1 MAAPLLAFHKEI
13 LEEIHDPST
22 SDLLILARG
31 LGLRRIICTLMKIYD
46 SPQNLV
52 LLVNA
57 APEEE
62 VAIGEELGIM
72 GCRKPGLRI
81 VGYEMGKRDRQDLYK
96 KGGLISV
103 TSRIL
108 VVDMLQADMP
118 TELITGIIVLHAERV
133 TALALEAFIVRLYRE
148 KNTTGFLKAFSEQP
162 EFITSGMSPL
172 KNIMK
177 ELQLRSVHIYP
188 RFHQSI
194 KNTLESRKADVVEL
208 YQHLTENMS
217 AIHHAIVQCMTITLS
232 ELKRSNTSVESLV
245 TSCSDNADPVLQLE
259 LDDLTVEN
267 AYFKSF
273 DAVVRRQLDPVWHK
287 VGPRTKQLVSDLA
300 TLRRLLTFLLS
311 YDAFGFNAY
320 LETLAASNTTTAAG
334 TARQN
339 QSPWML
345 TDAANIIFQT
355 AKRRC
360 YTLSRTNA
368 DRTAAVIDLVDDED
382 AWDALDDMEGHGVR
396 PPAKP
401 TKPWI
406 PDGMDPVLEEL
417 PKWDLLADV
426 LHEIEEEVMRQESLS
441 SYSRGSNIVLVMTSS
456 PQSSALVSEF
466 LSKMDVDAPKG
477 QRGRKMMEP
486 KLRRYLYWKGRL
498 ASQKDGKGGTPMQT
512 EKTAP
517 QVSGSTGSAGV
528 SEALQKKDRERAGR
542 GVNRR
547 RVRGGAPSST
557 APSKPK
563 EGSKPDEV
571 IVLDDGE
578 EIATFFASQSMSTND
593 LTVPEGDMELL
604 EGMLASQFDA
614 DFDMHYGI
622 LPPQQTVIV
631 RSYSDDTDDQVLAE
645 IQPKFVVMFE
655 PSLEFVRRIEV
666 YRNSSPG
673 LGVRVYFMVYQ
684 LSCEEHKYL
693 AGLRREKESFE
704 RLIKERG
711 VRLFIYV
718 QTVSPLTLPM
728 QSMLL
733 PIYEDKRLGSKT
745 GEQIIKSISSRLAG
759 GRKELSTQASQVI
772 VDMREFRSTLPSLL
786 HASGLLVIPATL
798 TVGDYV
804 LTPDICVERKSIPDL
819 ISSFNSGRLYT
830 QCELMS
836 VHYKQPVLL
845 IEFEENKAFSLEVRP
860 FHPSL
865 PARANYHLQTVSL
878 AKPCVKQSAKYP
890 PKKGGTSTESE
901 RALPSIQSKIV
912 LLTLHFPRVRIIWS
926 SSPYA
931 TTDIFSDLK
940 AHNPE
945 PDPSRAIAIG
955 AEEDPNVGA
964 GVNAAAEELLGC
976 IPGVTAKN
984 VKYVMSKVRSVR
996 ELCALGR
1003 EEVQGILGVEPG
1015 KVCWEFMHRGERKRQ
1030 AGSLGSPHHPPP
1042 SGTSSKLIDDPEI
1055 FRAVADK
1062 DASPPP
1068 IVASVASMCAWTGSV
1083 QVSDYVA
1090 RELVHDIRPLH
1101 TNNNLIPPAKYELM
1115 LCGATVRAHFTYI
1128 HIFIKKSKKHVYL
1141 PVVHKLTIFRLALT
1155 NIFVSALHPLKE
1167 KDVLEVF
1174 AHIYNMYNFSFP
1186 MLDFILCN
1194 LYDFH
1199 LDRYSSL

>member
-1 MAAPLLAFHKEI
+1 MAAPLLTFHKEI

-22 SDLLILARG
+22 SDLLVLARG
-31 LGLRRIICTLMKIYD
+31 LGLRRIICTLLKIYD

-57 APEEE
+57 TPEEE
-62 VAIGEELGIM
+62 IAVGEELGIM

-81 VGYEMGKRDRQDLYK
+81 VGYEIGKRDRQDLYK
-96 KGGLISV
+96 KGGLISA

-108 VVDMLQADMP
+108 VVDMLQSDIP
-118 TELITGIIVLHAERV
+118 IELITGIVVLHAERV

-148 KNTTGFLKAFSEQP
+148 KNITGFLKAFSDQP

-177 ELQLRSVHIYP
+177 ELQLRTVHIYP

-194 KNTLESRKADVVEL
+194 KDILENRKADVVEL
-208 YQHLTENMS
+208 YQHMSENMS
-217 AIHHAIVQCMTITLS
+217 AIHHAIVQCMTTTLS
-232 ELKRSNTSVESLV
+232 ELKRSNTSL
-245 TSCSDNADPVLQLE
+245 D
-259 LDDLTVEN
+259 LDDLTIES
-267 AYFKSF
+267 AYFRSF

-287 VGPRTKQLVSDLA
+287 VGPKTKQLVSDLA
-300 TLRRLLTFLLS
+300 TLRRLLTYLLS
-311 YDAFGFNAY
+311 YDALGFHAY
-320 LETLAASNTTTAAG
+320 LEALVASNTTTATGA
-334 TARQN
+334 TRQN
-339 QSPWML
+339 HSPWML

-368 DRTAAVIDLVDDED
+368 DRPLGVMDPVDDED
-382 AWDALDDMEGHGVR
+382 AWDALDDIEGRGKR
-396 PPAKP
+396 PSARLQ
-401 TKPWI
+401 KPWI

-426 LHEIEEEVMRQESLS
+426 LHEIEEEIMRQESVS
-441 SYSRGSNIVLVMTSS
+441 SYSRGSNTVLVMTSS
-456 PQSSALVSEF
+456 PHSSVLVSEF

-477 QRGRKMMEP
+477 QRGRKMMES

-498 ASQKDGKGGTPMQT
+498 ANQKNETSVQP
-512 EKTAP
+512 EKSAP
-517 QVSGSTGSAGV
+517 RASGSAGSAGV
-528 SEALQKKDRERAGR
+528 SEALQKKDKERAAR
-542 GVNRR
+542 SANRR
-547 RVRGGAPSST
+547 RIRGGAPSST

-563 EGSKPDEV
+563 EGSRPKDA
-571 IVLDDGE
+571 IVLDDSE
-578 EIATFFASQSMSTND
+578 ETATFFAAQSTSMND
-593 LTVPEGDMELL
+593 LIVLEGDMELL
-604 EGMLASQFDA
+604 EVMLASQFDA
-614 DFDMHYGI
+614 DFDMQYGI
-622 LPPQQTVIV
+622 LPPRQTVVV
-631 RSYSDDTDDQVLAE
+631 RAYSDDTDDQVLAE
-645 IQPKFVVMFE
+645 IQPKFIVMFE

-666 YRNSSPG
+666 YRNSNPG

-711 VRLFIYV
+711 
-718 QTVSPLTLPM
+718 
-728 QSMLL
+728 SMLL

-786 HASGLLVIPATL
+786 HASDLLVIPATL

-819 ISSFNSGRLYT
+819 VSSFNSGRLYT

-845 IEFEENKAFSLEVRP
+845 IEFEENKAFE
-860 FHPSL
+860 
-865 PARANYHLQTVSL
+865 LQAISETAKTY
-878 AKPCVKQSAKYP
+878 AKPSAKQP
-890 PKKGGTSTESE
+890 PKKAGTSVESD
-901 RALPSIQSKIV
+901 RAPPSIQSKLV

-931 TTDIFSDLK
+931 TTDIFNDLK
-940 AHNPE
+940 ANNSE

-964 GVNAAAEELLGC
+964 GVNAAAEELLRC

-984 VKYVMSKVRSVR
+984 VKYVMSKVRSASSLGISVGILSI
-996 ELCALGR
+996 EGNGIGKLDEGR
-1003 EEVQGILGVEPG
+1003 ES
-1015 KVCWEFMHRGERKRQ
+1015 
-1030 AGSLGSPHHPPP
+1030 AGP
-1042 SGTSSKLIDDPEI
+1042 SGAGPCAPE
-1055 FRAVADK
+1055 
-1062 DASPPP
+1062 
-1068 IVASVASMCAWTGSV
+1068 
-1083 QVSDYVA
+1083 
-1090 RELVHDIRPLH
+1090 
-1101 TNNNLIPPAKYELM
+1101 
-1115 LCGATVRAHFTYI
+1115 
-1128 HIFIKKSKKHVYL
+1128 
-1141 PVVHKLTIFRLALT
+1141 
-1155 NIFVSALHPLKE
+1155 
-1167 KDVLEVF
+1167 
-1174 AHIYNMYNFSFP
+1174 
-1186 MLDFILCN
+1186 
-1194 LYDFH
+1194 
-1199 LDRYSSL
+1199 

>member
-1 MAAPLLAFHKEI
+1 MAAPLLTFHKEI
-13 LEEIHDPST
+13 LEEIHDPSM

-57 APEEE
+57 SPEEE

-81 VGYEMGKRDRQDLYK
+81 VGYEMGKRDRQVLYK

-108 VVDMLQADMP
+108 VVDMLQSDIP

-148 KNTTGFLKAFSEQP
+148 KNTTGFLKAFSDQP

-177 ELQLRSVHIYP
+177 ELQLRIVHIYP

-194 KNTLESRKADVVEL
+194 KDTLENRKADVVEL

-217 AIHHAIVQCMTITLS
+217 AIHHGIVQCMTITLS
-232 ELKRSNTSVESLV
+232 ELKRSNTSL
-245 TSCSDNADPVLQLE
+245 D
-259 LDDLTVEN
+259 LDDLTVES

-287 VGPRTKQLVSDLA
+287 VGPKTKQLVSDLA
-300 TLRRLLTFLLS
+300 TLRRLLTYLLS
-311 YDAFGFNAY
+311 YDALGFHAY
-320 LETLAASNTTTAAG
+320 LETLVASNTTTAMG

-360 YTLSRTNA
+360 YTISRTNA
-368 DRTAAVIDLVDDED
+368 DRPLAVIDLVDDED
-382 AWDALDDMEGHGVR
+382 AWDALDEMEGRAKR

-401 TKPWI
+401 AKPWI

-426 LHEIEEEVMRQESLS
+426 LHEIEEEIMRQESLS
-441 SYSRGSNIVLVMTSS
+441 SCEPPPTRNLSDGRGSNTVLVMTSS

-466 LSKMDVDAPKG
+466 LSKMNVDAPKG
-477 QRGRKMMEP
+477 GRGRNMMES

-498 ASQKDGKGGTPMQT
+498 ASQKSGTPTQA
-512 EKTAP
+512 EKPAP
-517 QVSGSTGSAGV
+517 QASGSTGSTGM
-528 SEALQKKDRERAGR
+528 SEALQKKDKERAAR
-542 GVNRR
+542 SANRR
-547 RVRGGAPSST
+547 RIRGGAPSST
-557 APSKPK
+557 TPNKPK
-563 EGSKPDEV
+563 EGPKPEDV
-571 IVLDDGE
+571 IVLDDSE
-578 EIATFFASQSMSTND
+578 EIATFLASQSTSMND
-593 LTVPEGDMELL
+593 FIVPEGDMELL

-614 DFDMHYGI
+614 DFDMQYGI
-622 LPPQQTVIV
+622 LPPQQTVVV
-631 RSYSDDTDDQVLAE
+631 RAYSDDTDDQVLTE
-645 IQPKFVVMFE
+645 IQPKFIVMFE

-666 YRNSSPG
+666 YRNSNPG
-673 LGVRVYFMVYQ
+673 LGVRVYFMLYQ

-711 VRLFIYV
+711 
-718 QTVSPLTLPM
+718 
-728 QSMLL
+728 SMLL

-819 ISSFNSGRLYT
+819 VSSFNSGRLYT

-845 IEFEENKAFSLEVRP
+845 IEFEENKAFSLE
-860 FHPSL
+860 
-865 PARANYHLQTVSL
+865 TVSETTKTY
-878 AKPCVKQSAKYP
+878 AKHSAKYP
-890 PKKGGTSTESE
+890 PKKAGTSAESD
-901 RALPSIQSKIV
+901 RAPPSIQSKLV

-931 TTDIFSDLK
+931 TADIFNDLK
-940 AHNPE
+940 ANNHE

-955 AEEDPNVGA
+955 AEEDSDVGA
-964 GVNAAAEELLGC
+964 GVNAAAEELLRC

-984 VKYVMSKVRSVR
+984 VKYVMSKVGSVR
-996 ELCALGR
+996 ELCELGR
-1003 EEVQGILGVEPG
+1003 QEVHGILGVEPG
-1015 KVCWEFMHRGERKRQ
+1015 NLCWNFMHRGER
-1030 AGSLGSPHHPPP
+1030 
-1042 SGTSSKLIDDPEI
+1042 T
-1055 FRAVADK
+1055 
-1062 DASPPP
+1062 
-1068 IVASVASMCAWTGSV
+1068 M
-1083 QVSDYVA
+1083 
-1090 RELVHDIRPLH
+1090 
-1101 TNNNLIPPAKYELM
+1101 
-1115 LCGATVRAHFTYI
+1115 
-1128 HIFIKKSKKHVYL
+1128 
-1141 PVVHKLTIFRLALT
+1141 
-1155 NIFVSALHPLKE
+1155 
-1167 KDVLEVF
+1167 
-1174 AHIYNMYNFSFP
+1174 
-1186 MLDFILCN
+1186 
-1194 LYDFH
+1194 
-1199 LDRYSSL
+1199 

>member
-1 MAAPLLAFHKEI
+1 MAAPLLAFHREI

-232 ELKRSNTSVESLV
+232 ELKRSNTS
-245 TSCSDNADPVLQLE
+245 LE

-334 TARQN
+334 TARHN

-360 YTLSRTNA
+360 YTLSRINA
-368 DRTAAVIDLVDDED
+368 DRSAAVIDLVDDED

-401 TKPWI
+401 TKHWI

-441 SYSRGSNIVLVMTSS
+441 SYSRGSNTVLVMTSS

-498 ASQKDGKGGTPMQT
+498 ASQKDGKGGTPVQT
-512 EKTAP
+512 EKPAP

-542 GVNRR
+542 SANRR
-547 RVRGGAPSST
+547 RVRGGAPPST
-557 APSKPK
+557 APRKPK
-563 EGSKPDEV
+563 EGSKPEEA

-655 PSLEFVRRIEV
+655 PNLEFVRRIEV

-711 VRLFIYV
+711 
-718 QTVSPLTLPM
+718 
-728 QSMLL
+728 SMLL
-733 PIYEDKRLGSKT
+733 PIYEEKRLGSKT

-845 IEFEENKAFSLEVRP
+845 IEFEENKAFSLE
-860 FHPSL
+860 
-865 PARANYHLQTVSL
+865 TVSL
-878 AKPCVKQSAKYP
+878 AKPCIKQSAKYP
-890 PKKGGTSTESE
+890 PKKGGTSTESD

-964 GVNAAAEELLGC
+964 GVNAAAEELLRC

-1015 KVCWEFMHRGERKRQ
+1015 KLCWEFMHRGERKMQ
-1030 AGSLGSPHHPPP
+1030 AGGS
-1042 SGTSSKLIDDPEI
+1042 
-1055 FRAVADK
+1055 
-1062 DASPPP
+1062 
-1068 IVASVASMCAWTGSV
+1068 
-1083 QVSDYVA
+1083 
-1090 RELVHDIRPLH
+1090 
-1101 TNNNLIPPAKYELM
+1101 
-1115 LCGATVRAHFTYI
+1115 
-1128 HIFIKKSKKHVYL
+1128 
-1141 PVVHKLTIFRLALT
+1141 
-1155 NIFVSALHPLKE
+1155 
-1167 KDVLEVF
+1167 
-1174 AHIYNMYNFSFP
+1174 
-1186 MLDFILCN
+1186 
-1194 LYDFH
+1194 
-1199 LDRYSSL
+1199 